1 MASFI
6 LVFLLQEFQLFQP
19 LEWKSWDLRLRLFS
33 KASHADKDIVLFLID
48 QYSLDVYE
56 KQQGL
61 PWPWPREF
69 YSYLV
74 NYLHHGGA
82 KAICF
87 DLIFSESSFYGV
99 QDDLVFASSI
109 KEAGNVFLP
118 VFLSQK
124 QDEFKELDPDVL
136 KPFTWELSE
145 NGTDPVYQMNSVT
158 LPVKELLPGLRGVG
172 NVRFSPDE
180 DGIYRRIPLL
190 FSYEEMTIPA
200 LPLEVSEFV
209 SSGKIHAKD
218 NQSIWLENRKIP
230 LDDSGQMVIKY
241 YGPQGTYPTYSV
253 ASIINSWAQINKGLD
268 PQISPDE
275 FEGKVVFIGSSAPG
289 IFDLRST
296 PFSSVYPG
304 VEVQATLLN
313 NILNKDF
320 ISFPGKPVVLF
331 FILFFTLFTGVG
343 VSLLKRPWV
352 ISLFFIVCLALPAVA
367 SIVFFFLGYWL
378 EFVAPE
384 FAALTA
390 FISAALLNYSL
401 EGRQRRFI
409 KNVFRFYLSPSLIDM
424 IVDDPGLLKLGG
436 DKREISSFFTD
447 IKGFTSISEGLPPEE
462 LVELLNLYLSEMSD
476 IILSYQG
483 TLDKYEGD
491 AIIAFW
497 NAPLEQENHAYNACR
512 AALDCQKRLK
522 KMRSHLKSQYGHELF
537 MRIGINTGPAVVGN
551 MGSRRRFDYTA
562 IGDTV
567 NLASRL
573 EGACKQYRVSILIGE
588 ETFHQIRDKI
598 LTREVDVIRVVGK
611 SRPVKVFEIIAEK
624 DKMDDSKMKLAS
636 DFQEALIKYKNREWK
651 KAKALFQNIKGDD
664 LAGLYVERCEEFEKS
679 SPPLDW
685 DGVFDLEIK

>member
-1 MASFI
+1 
-6 LVFLLQEFQLFQP
+6 
-19 LEWKSWDLRLRLFS
+19 
-33 KASHADKDIVLFLID
+33 
-48 QYSLDVYE
+48 
-56 KQQGL
+56 
-61 PWPWPREF
+61 
-69 YSYLV
+69 
-74 NYLHHGGA
+74 
-82 KAICF
+82 
-87 DLIFSESSFYGV
+87 
-99 QDDLVFASSI
+99 
-109 KEAGNVFLP
+109 
-118 VFLSQK
+118 
-124 QDEFKELDPDVL
+124 
-136 KPFTWELSE
+136 
-145 NGTDPVYQMNSVT
+145 
-158 LPVKELLPGLRGVG
+158 
-172 NVRFSPDE
+172 
-180 DGIYRRIPLL
+180 
-190 FSYEEMTIPA
+190 
-200 LPLEVSEFV
+200 
-209 SSGKIHAKD
+209 
-218 NQSIWLENRKIP
+218 
-230 LDDSGQMVIKY
+230 
-241 YGPQGTYPTYSV
+241 
-253 ASIINSWAQINKGLD
+253 
-268 PQISPDE
+268 
-275 FEGKVVFIGSSAPG
+275 
-289 IFDLRST
+289 
-296 PFSSVYPG
+296 
-304 VEVQATLLN
+304 
-313 NILNKDF
+313 
-320 ISFPGKPVVLF
+320 
-331 FILFFTLFTGVG
+331 
-343 VSLLKRPWV
+343 
-352 ISLFFIVCLALPAVA
+352 
-367 SIVFFFLGYWL
+367 
-378 EFVAPE
+378 
-384 FAALTA
+384 
-390 FISAALLNYSL
+390 
-401 EGRQRRFI
+401 
-409 KNVFRFYLSPSLIDM
+409 
-424 IVDDPGLLKLGG
+424 
-436 DKREISSFFTD
+436 FFTD